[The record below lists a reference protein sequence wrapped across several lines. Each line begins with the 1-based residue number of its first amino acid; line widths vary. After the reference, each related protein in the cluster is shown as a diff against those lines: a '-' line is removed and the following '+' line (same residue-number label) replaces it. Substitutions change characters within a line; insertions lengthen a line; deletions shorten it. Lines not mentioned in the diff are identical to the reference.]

1 MISTI
6 KDKIQDSN
14 SIIFFQAI
22 VLTIIGIIALFSIS
36 LHQNESLLQTSFFNQ
51 IISLAI
57 SIFVFLIV
65 LYIPRQVYHKYAY
78 VLYVV
83 VLIAIITP
91 FFLSP
96 TAGTYR
102 WISLGGFGFQPSELS
117 KWVVIL
123 VLAKYLSDWNL
134 NVGRIQTF
142 AMSFLIVLVPALIV
156 FKQPDLGTALIMI
169 TPVIPMLYWVGARPF
184 HLFLIIAPFISIITA
199 FHSISFTI
207 WAILFLI
214 IIFLSKPKILLS
226 VSIYFGN
233 IFLGL
238 LSPILWNM
246 LHPYQ
251 QKRILTVFNPELDP
265 LGAAYQI
272 IQSET
277 AIGSGGLLGKGFG
290 QGTQTQ
296 LKFLPVQ
303 ESDFILSVIGEEF
316 GFIIILLIFLTLTS
330 LILRSLK
337 LAYNSN
343 DRFSSLTI
351 IGMITTFLAQFYV
364 NAAMTVGLIPVKGLP
379 FPFVSYGGSFLLSCF
394 IMVGIIINFGVKK
407 PE

>member
-6 KDKIQDSN
+6 SHKIRESN
-14 SIIFFQAI
+14 GIIFLQAA

-36 LHQNESLLQTSFFNQ
+36 LHQDKSLLQTSFFSQ
-51 IISLAI
+51 IISFVI
-57 SIFVFLIV
+57 SIFIFLV
-65 LYIPRQVYHKYAY
+65 ALYIPRRVYHKYAY

-83 VLIAIITP
+83 VLITILTP

-96 TAGTYR
+96 TAGTFR

-123 VLAKYLSDWNL
+123 ILARYLSDWNL
-134 NVGRIQTF
+134 KVHRIQTF
-142 AMSFLIVLVPALIV
+142 AMSFLIVFVPALIV
-156 FKQPDLGTALIMI
+156 FKQPDLGTALIMM

-184 HLFLIIAPFISIITA
+184 HLFLIITPFISVITA
-199 FHSISFTI
+199 FHSITFAV
-207 WAILFLI
+207 WAVFLLVLM
-214 IIFLSKPKILLS
+214 FLSRPNILSS
-226 VSIYFGN
+226 VSIYFSN

-238 LSPILWNM
+238 LSPVLWNM
-246 LHPYQ
+246 LQPYQ
-251 QKRILTVFNPELDP
+251 QKRILTVFNPEMDP

-272 IQSET
+272 IQSKT
-277 AIGSGGLLGKGFG
+277 AIGSGGLLGKGIG
-290 QGTQTQ
+290 LGTQTQ

-316 GFIIILLIFLTLTS
+316 GFIIILLIFLTLAS
-330 LILRSLK
+330 LILHSLK

-351 IGMITTFLAQFYV
+351 IGMITIFLAQFIV

-379 FPFVSYGGSFLLSCF
+379 FPFVSFGGSFLLSCY

-407 PE
+407 LE

>member
-6 KDKIQDSN
+6 RDKIKDSN
-14 SIIFFQAI
+14 GIIFFQAV

-36 LHQNESLLQTSFFNQ
+36 LHQDITLLQTSFFSQ

-57 SIFVFLIV
+57 SILVFLVV
-65 LYIPRQVYHKYAY
+65 LYIPRRVYHKYAY

-83 VLIAIITP
+83 VLITIITP
-91 FFLSP
+91 FFLFP

-123 VLAKYLSDWNL
+123 VLARYLSDWNL
-134 NVGRIQTF
+134 KVHRFQTF
-142 AMSFLIVLVPALIV
+142 LMSFLIVLIPALIV
-156 FKQPDLGTALIMI
+156 LKQPDLGTALIMV
-169 TPVIPMLYWVGARPF
+169 TPVIPMLYWVGARPY
-184 HLFLIIAPFISIITA
+184 HLFLIITPFISVITA
-199 FHSISFTI
+199 FHSISFSA
-207 WAILFLI
+207 WAVFLLI
-214 IIFLSKPKILLS
+214 IMFLSKPNLLSS
-226 VSIYFGN
+226 VSIYFSN

-272 IQSET
+272 IQSKT
-277 AIGSGGLLGKGFG
+277 AIGSGGLLGKGLG
-290 QGTQTQ
+290 LGTQTQ

-316 GFIIILLIFLTLTS
+316 GFIIILLIFLTLAS

-351 IGMITTFLAQFYV
+351 IGMITIFLAQFYV

-379 FPFVSYGGSFLLSCF
+379 FPFVSYGGSFLLSCY

>member
-156 FKQPDLGTALIMI
+156 FKQPDLGTALIMM

>member
-1 MISTI
+1 M
-6 KDKIQDSN
+6 
-14 SIIFFQAI
+14 

-36 LHQNESLLQTSFFNQ
+36 LHQNKPLLQTSFFNQ

-65 LYIPRQVYHKYAY
+65 LYIPRRVYHKYAY

-199 FHSISFTI
+199 FHSISFTV
-207 WAILFLI
+207 WAVLFLI

-379 FPFVSYGGSFLLSCF
+379 FPFVSYGGSFLLSCY

>member
-14 SIIFFQAI
+14 SIIFFQAM

-36 LHQNESLLQTSFFNQ
+36 LHQNKSLLQTSFFNQ

-65 LYIPRQVYHKYAY
+65 LYIPRRVYHKYAY

-156 FKQPDLGTALIMI
+156 FKQPDLGTALIMM

-199 FHSISFTI
+199 FHSISFTV
-207 WAILFLI
+207 WAVLFLI

-379 FPFVSYGGSFLLSCF
+379 FPFVSYGGSFLLSCY

>member
-1 MISTI
+1 M
-6 KDKIQDSN
+6 
-14 SIIFFQAI
+14 

-36 LHQNESLLQTSFFNQ
+36 LHQNKSLLQTSFFNQ

-65 LYIPRQVYHKYAY
+65 LYIPRRVYHKYAY

-156 FKQPDLGTALIMI
+156 FKQPDLGTALIMM

-199 FHSISFTI
+199 FHSISFTV
-207 WAILFLI
+207 WAVLFLI

-379 FPFVSYGGSFLLSCF
+379 FPFVSYGGSFLLSCY

>member
-14 SIIFFQAI
+14 SIIFFQAM

-36 LHQNESLLQTSFFNQ
+36 LHQNKPLLQTSFFNQ

-65 LYIPRQVYHKYAY
+65 LYIPRRVYHKYAY

-199 FHSISFTI
+199 FHSISFTV
-207 WAILFLI
+207 WAVLFLI

-379 FPFVSYGGSFLLSCF
+379 FPFVSYGGSFLLSCY